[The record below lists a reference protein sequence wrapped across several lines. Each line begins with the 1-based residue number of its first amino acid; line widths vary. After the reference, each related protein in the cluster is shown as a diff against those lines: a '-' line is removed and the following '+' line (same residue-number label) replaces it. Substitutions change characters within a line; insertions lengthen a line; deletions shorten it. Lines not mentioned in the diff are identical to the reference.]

1 MGRPSKLR
9 DHQWEQIG
17 KRLLQGEKAADL
29 AREFG
34 VSKTAISTRFS
45 ERMGTVKEIAQ
56 QVVETERRVES
67 LPIADQIAVR
77 TLADELKAISTHLAG
92 AAKYSASTAHR
103 LAALA
108 NAQMDQIDDSKPLAK
123 EGVDAIKSIAVLTDT
138 ANRAAE
144 IPLNLLKANKDS
156 IDDLNRREL
165 DKAEA
170 HEKAT
175 AVVPDDDMEAAAAY
189 QQLMKG

>member
-34 VSKTAISTRFS
+34 ISKTAISARFS
-45 ERMGTVKEIAQ
+45 ERMGIVKEIAH
-56 QVVETERRVES
+56 QVVETERRVEA
-67 LPIADQIAVR
+67 LPIADQLAVR
-77 TLADELKAISTHLAG
+77 TIADELKAISMHLAS
-92 AAKYSASTAHR
+92 AAKYGASTAHR
-103 LAALA
+103 LSALA
-108 NAQMDQIDDSKPLAK
+108 NAQIDKLDDADPLSTQ
-123 EGVDAIKSIAVLTDT
+123 GVASIKALAVLTET

-170 HEKAT
+170 QDKAA

-189 QQLMKG
+189 QKLMKG